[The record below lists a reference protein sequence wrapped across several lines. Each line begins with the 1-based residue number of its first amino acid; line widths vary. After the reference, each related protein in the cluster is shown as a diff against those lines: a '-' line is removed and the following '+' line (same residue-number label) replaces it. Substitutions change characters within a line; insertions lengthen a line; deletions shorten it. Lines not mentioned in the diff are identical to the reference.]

1 MPNKTSTNS
10 MFPATVVKEIF
21 SLVNGHST
29 IIKLA
34 KQMPVAFSGNDIFT
48 FNLDGE
54 VSIVGEG
61 QQKPAGSAKI
71 APVRVKPLKIIYQHR
86 LSDEFLHASE
96 EKALEMLK
104 AFKDGFAKKIG
115 SGIDIMAFHGLNP
128 ADLQPSA
135 TIGENHLD
143 TVAAATYTEG
153 KPEEALNDAVALVG
167 DFDVTGYALS
177 KAMGTALGNYKE
189 NGVSQYPEFKLG
201 GNPGAL
207 GKTAA
212 DVNSTVSKGN
222 DNAMGYVGDFAN
234 AFRWGYADQVPME
247 VIQYGDPDGQGDL
260 KRTNEIVLRAEAYV
274 GWGILSKD
282 AFSRIQK
289 NS

>member
-1 MPNKTSTNS
+1 MPNKSTMNG
-10 MFPATVVKEIF
+10 MFPASVVKEIF

-61 QQKPAGSAKI
+61 EQKPAGSAVL
-71 APVRVKPLKIIYQHR
+71 APVHVKPIKVIYQHR
-86 LSDEFLHASE
+86 LSDEFLRASE
-96 EKALEMLK
+96 EKALSMLA
-104 AFKDGFAKKIG
+104 AFKDGFAKKIA
-115 SGIDIMAFHGLNP
+115 SGIDIMAFHGVNP
-128 ADLQPSA
+128 KDLAASSA
-135 TIGENHLD
+135 IGTNHLD
-143 TVAAATYTEG
+143 TVTSVTYAEG
-153 KPEEALNDAVALVG
+153 KPEEALSDAVTLIG

-177 KAMGTALGNYKE
+177 KAMGTALGKYKE
-189 NGVSQYPEFKLG
+189 NGISQYPEYKLG
-201 GNPGAL
+201 GNPGTL

-222 DNAMGYVGDFAN
+222 SNAMAYVGDFAH

-260 KRTNEIVLRAEAYV
+260 KRTNEVCLRAETWV
-274 GWGILSKD
+274 GWGILNKA
-282 AFSRIQK
+282 AFARVLK
-289 NS
+289 TA